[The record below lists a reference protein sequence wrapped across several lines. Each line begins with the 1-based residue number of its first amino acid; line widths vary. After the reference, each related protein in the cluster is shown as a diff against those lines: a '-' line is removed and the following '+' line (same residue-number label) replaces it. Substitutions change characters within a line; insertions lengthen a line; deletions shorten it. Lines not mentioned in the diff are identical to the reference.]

1 MSAADRAFASIRAGL
16 DKYFPN
22 EPYLTDATLS
32 ETLGM
37 TQMTLANRRS
47 MDPAKYPTPLK
58 LGGARTGVHPR
69 AKFIDWLAREE
80 LAAKAG
86 IAHRCRRPPQRD
98 FATDAAS
105 ANGADHGFPG
115 GEFDAPI
122 RTIPRCK

>member
-1 MSAADRAFASIRAGL
+1 MTHDTAPTPKVPPTDATGAPEGAPAMSAADRAFASIRAGL

-80 LAAKAG
+80 LAAKAR
-86 IAHRCRRPPQRD
+86 IAHRCR
-98 FATDAAS
+98 
-105 ANGADHGFPG
+105 
-115 GEFDAPI
+115 
-122 RTIPRCK
+122 